1 MGAHRQPKGNT
12 CRKRVARKALSEP
25 PSSAVAARSS
35 PGVSQ
40 SPSRAPS
47 PAVPTDTTSVQ
58 LLVTHDFVPLLV
70 RAAAGLEGRAAR
82 VEAVAAGRALFN
94 AASVRNYSQAQ
105 DACAAASRRVAQLL
119 AMQQSLSV
127 ELLLGGRTG
136 GSSVQ
141 GSTAEA
147 GPAWLQLAL
156 HPRGAAVPVD
166 EALGL
171 LRLGFGSATRMTH
184 AFRDHWRA
192 SAPPGALM
200 PAIIAEMMEAES
212 DALCYAARAAA
223 LLATLAEKASLHI
236 YLAAAAAVL
245 SELAAGT
252 RGFELALGARAAWT
266 QDVLK
271 GGGVM
276 PPPSTFADEVS
287 STQYLGSIMTMTA
300 ATP

>member
-1 MGAHRQPKGNT
+1 M
-12 CRKRVARKALSEP
+12 
-25 PSSAVAARSS
+25 
-35 PGVSQ
+35 
-40 SPSRAPS
+40 
-47 PAVPTDTTSVQ
+47 
-58 LLVTHDFVPLLV
+58 
-70 RAAAGLEGRAAR
+70 
-82 VEAVAAGRALFN
+82 
-94 AASVRNYSQAQ
+94 RNYSQAQ
-105 DACAAASRRVAQLL
+105 EACAAASRRVAQLL
-119 AMQQSLSV
+119 AMQRALGA

-136 GSSVQ
+136 DSSVQ
-141 GSTAEA
+141 GSTADA

-192 SAPPGALM
+192 SAPPGAPV
-200 PAIIAEMMEAES
+200 PAIIAEMLQAES

-223 LLATLAEKASLHI
+223 LLAKLAERAPLHI
-236 YLAAAAAVL
+236 YLAAAVAVL
-245 SELAAGT
+245 SELAVGT

-271 GGGVM
+271 GGGVT

-300 ATP
+300 TAP